1 MYPNPRATARGPF
14 MKWALVGVIVACN
27 ACSDLLNTSG
37 MRRHGEVHDFRPKAV
52 GRLLA
57 GLVRNPRVML
67 GIVALA
73 IAFFALMALLSIA
86 KLSFAIPATAA
97 SYVIETLLAKY
108 LLHERINRKRWV
120 GAMLVSFG
128 VILLAR

>member
-1 MYPNPRATARGPF
+1 

-52 GRLLA
+52 GRLLT
-57 GLVRNPRVML
+57 GLVRNPRVLL
-67 GIVALA
+67 GVVTMA

-108 LLHERINRKRWV
+108 LLHEKINRKRWT
-120 GAMLVSFG
+120 GALLVTFG
-128 VILLAR
+128 VILLAQ

>member
-1 MYPNPRATARGPF
+1 

-52 GRLLA
+52 GRLLN
-57 GLVRNPRVML
+57 GLARNPRVLL
-67 GIVALA
+67 GVVALA

-86 KLSFAIPATAA
+86 RLSFAIPATAA

-108 LLHERINRKRWV
+108 LLHEKINRKRWT
-120 GAMLVSFG
+120 GALLVTFG
-128 VILLAR
+128 VVLLAR

>member
-1 MYPNPRATARGPF
+1 

-67 GIVALA
+67 GVVALA